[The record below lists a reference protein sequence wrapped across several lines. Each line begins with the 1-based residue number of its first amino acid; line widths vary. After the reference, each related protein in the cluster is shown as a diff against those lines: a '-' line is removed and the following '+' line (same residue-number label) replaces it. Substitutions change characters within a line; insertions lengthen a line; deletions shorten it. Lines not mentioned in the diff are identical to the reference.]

1 MTNGTQNMFKN
12 CVKIVSTMVNFLF
25 MKPLA
30 ELAMINNLQV
40 VPKKFQVNPTKIVS
54 TTAHF
59 HKDHFWK
66 FSGSVWPG
74 GST

>member
-1 MTNGTQNMFKN
+1 MA
-12 CVKIVSTMVNFLF
+12 
-25 MKPLA
+25 LA
-30 ELAMINNLQV
+30 ELAMIVAYSNMSAMDSFLFCGTRNML
-40 VPKKFQVNPTKIVS
+40 KRFQVNPTKIVS